1 MPDLEITEEGD
12 DLLTLSKDQNAAK
25 AGTDK
30 QETDPTATAAKK
42 EGSPAGTVENP
53 EDDEDNEAETVE
65 DGQSLDISSKEFQRM
80 NSKTRRKVRALQ
92 EQAVRVQTLEA
103 PARAAESL
111 NAYLQESNIDNE
123 SFTTLLGLGAALQK
137 GDFKTFLEGVA
148 PYVQLAQEYLG
159 HTLPQDLRE
168 QVLNGHMTED
178 GARHVARQ
186 RLELVQRNEHLSRE
200 ARTATVQQEA
210 SQRTLIEQ
218 NANTIADTVTSWE
231 NSVKAS
237 DPDYKHKEAAIRD
250 FTRAI
255 LAERGAPRDVNQALD
270 MAKEAYRR
278 ANEYAKQFAPRPRP
292 TATTPSGTRSNGSS
306 VPEPRTLAEAAIMG
320 LRAAQ

>member
-1 MPDLEITEEGD
+1 
-12 DLLTLSKDQNAAK
+12 
-25 AGTDK
+25 
-30 QETDPTATAAKK
+30 
-42 EGSPAGTVENP
+42 
-53 EDDEDNEAETVE
+53 
-65 DGQSLDISSKEFQRM
+65 
-80 NSKTRRKVRALQ
+80 
-92 EQAVRVQTLEA
+92 
-103 PARAAESL
+103 
-111 NAYLQESNIDNE
+111 E

-237 DPDYKHKEAAIRD
+237 DPDY
-250 FTRAI
+250 
-255 LAERGAPRDVNQALD
+255 
-270 MAKEAYRR
+270 
-278 ANEYAKQFAPRPRP
+278 
-292 TATTPSGTRSNGSS
+292 
-306 VPEPRTLAEAAIMG
+306 
-320 LRAAQ
+320 